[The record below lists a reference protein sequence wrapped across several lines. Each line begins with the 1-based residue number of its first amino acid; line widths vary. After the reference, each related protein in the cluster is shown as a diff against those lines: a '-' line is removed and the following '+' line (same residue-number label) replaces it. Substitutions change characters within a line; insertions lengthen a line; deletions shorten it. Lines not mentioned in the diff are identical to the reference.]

1 MAIIQYRLDGRML
14 HGQVSAFGKNL
25 YIEEFV
31 VVNEK
36 TANDPTQI
44 MLLEIAALGADVD
57 VLSPEDAL
65 DLIESGEIDDYR
77 SMVVFKEIKDVVE
90 LVKLGYKFDELVIS
104 GMYKKEGTGQVK
116 YEASLFVN
124 DEDKEAFR
132 YLDSEGITLSHQI
145 ALEYPKKS
153 VKSLVKY

>member
-1 MAIIQYRLDGRML
+1 
-14 HGQVSAFGKNL
+14 
-25 YIEEFV
+25 
-31 VVNEK
+31 
-36 TANDPTQI
+36 
-44 MLLEIAALGADVD
+44 
-57 VLSPEDAL
+57 
-65 DLIESGEIDDYR
+65 
-77 SMVVFKEIKDVVE
+77 MVVLKEIKDVVE

-145 ALEYPKKS
+145 AQEYPKKS